1 MLIKVSIVYRTNTTS
16 GATQLKPRRGRG
28 DPRGREKHWVFADL
42 RRGMVVFRWRNQ
54 ARGEGGWLVC
64 GRPLVQAWKVHRRR
78 AATKPRVAFI
88 KMLNPDLPL
97 PLLFP
102 PACPDLRFSSA
113 PATGRNQFGP
123 PSRRDITASHPWIY
137 APLRASC
144 VPLPFLWIS
153 ISFELCRGT
162 YNILNNASKLLTYWI
177 ENIKL
182 KLRKWKLS
190 SLLKYACIII
200 LNLTS
205 FYLWRIS
212 FFELTSYLSRFKIHF
227 SRYAILFYCTI
238 CLIMI
243 AWFYLS
249 D

>member
-1 MLIKVSIVYRTNTTS
+1 M
-16 GATQLKPRRGRG
+16 
-28 DPRGREKHWVFADL
+28 
-42 RRGMVVFRWRNQ
+42 
-54 ARGEGGWLVC
+54 ARVGGWCAVDHWFKP
-64 GRPLVQAWKVHRRR
+64 GKFIVDERRQNR
-78 AATKPRVAFI
+78 GWLLLKCW
-88 KMLNPDLPL
+88 DLPL

-137 APLRASC
+137 APLRASR